1 MIHTYHRGTPPSP
14 IPPLLHALLPQTSRL
29 RNSQDATVTEMR
41 AKSERTAARLRA
53 ETQAFATEKV
63 RYESCYSYR

>member
-1 MIHTYHRGTPPSP
+1 MFSLVFCYKRTRVKRNGRSVC
-14 IPPLLHALLPQTSRL
+14 PQTSRL

-53 ETQAFATEKV
+53 ETQAFETEKV
-63 RYESCYSYR
+63 GIGIQTVA